1 MRRLQRT
8 IGTMTL
14 LLLGV
19 AVVAA
24 QAEPQFAGSWVL
36 DRSQSQFPTHE
47 GRGHGAPSPQAQPAQ
62 VTLMVE
68 QHGNTLK
75 VTRTMTMGSRE
86 RSMTDTLVTD
96 GSDQTH
102 QGYRGNV
109 VTRAAFEGDRL
120 VVTRTH
126 VKGYRGNVVTRAAF
140 EGDRL
145 VVTRTHVKKDDQSD
159 QTMSRQ
165 SIWTLSPDGRVL
177 TIDTTF
183 HSRRGD
189 RAMKIVYQR
198 S

>member
-19 AVVAA
+19 GVVAA

-36 DRSQSQFPTHE
+36 DRSQSQFPAHE
-47 GRGHGAPSPQAQPAQ
+47 GRSHGAPNAQAQPPE
-62 VTLMVE
+62 VKLMVE
-68 QHGNTLK
+68 QHGTMLK
-75 VTRTMTMGSRE
+75 VTRTMTMGTRE
-86 RSMTDTLVTD
+86 RSMTDTLVAD

-126 VKGYRGNVVTRAAF
+126 TKGER
-140 EGDRL
+140 
-145 VVTRTHVKKDDQSD
+145 
-159 QTMSRQ
+159 TMSQQ

-177 TIDTTF
+177 TIDTTL
-183 HSRRGD
+183 HSPRGD
-189 RAMKIVYQR
+189 RAIKTVYLR

>member
-36 DRSQSQFPTHE
+36 DRSQSQFPPHE
-47 GRGHGAPSPQAQPAQ
+47 GRGHDAPSPQAQPPQ

-75 VTRTMTMGSRE
+75 VTRTTTMGSQE

-102 QGYRGNV
+102 QGYHGNV

-120 VVTRTH
+120 VVRRTH
-126 VKGYRGNVVTRAAF
+126 VKN
-140 EGDRL
+140 
-145 VVTRTHVKKDDQSD
+145 DDQSD

-183 HSRRGD
+183 HSPRGD

>member
-1 MRRLQRT
+1 MRRLQRR

-19 AVVAA
+19 GVVAA

-47 GRGHGAPSPQAQPAQ
+47 GRDQDRRDDQAQPPE
-62 VTLMVE
+62 VKLVVE
-68 QHGNTLK
+68 QHGTMLK
-75 VTRTMTMGSRE
+75 VSRTMTRGTRE
-86 RSMTDTLVTD
+86 RSMTDTLVAD

-102 QGYRGNV
+102 QGYRGNA

-120 VVTRTH
+120 VVTQ
-126 VKGYRGNVVTRAAF
+126 
-140 EGDRL
+140 
-145 VVTRTHVKKDDQSD
+145 THVKKGEQGDR
-159 QTMSRQ
+159 TMSRQ

-177 TIDTTF
+177 TIDTTM
-183 HSRRGD
+183 HSPRGD
-189 RAMKIVYQR
+189 RAMKTVYVR

>member
-19 AVVAA
+19 GVVAA

-47 GRGHGAPSPQAQPAQ
+47 GRDQGRRDAQAQPPE
-62 VTLMVE
+62 VKLMVE
-68 QHGNTLK
+68 QHGTMLK
-75 VTRTMTMGSRE
+75 VTRTMTRGTRE
-86 RSMTDTLVTD
+86 RSMTDTLVAD
-96 GSDQTH
+96 GSDQAH

-120 VVTRTH
+120 VVTQ
-126 VKGYRGNVVTRAAF
+126 
-140 EGDRL
+140 
-145 VVTRTHVKKDDQSD
+145 THVKKGEQGDR
-159 QTMSRQ
+159 TMSRQ
-165 SIWTLSPDGRVL
+165 STWTLSPDGRVL
-177 TIDTTF
+177 TIDTTM
-183 HSRRGD
+183 HSPRGD
-189 RAMKIVYQR
+189 RAMKTVYVR